1 MATKNEQ
8 ERLAIVETQQK
19 EMKESLKK
27 LDEKVENL
35 DTKLDLLTSKLDNL
49 TGGKRA
55 MMWITGII
63 VATVGVLATM
73 VSLAIKYI
81 KGET

>member
-1 MATKNEQ
+1 MATKTEI
-8 ERLAIVETQQK
+8 ERLTVVETQQK
-19 EMKESLKK
+19 ETKETLKK
-27 LDEKVENL
+27 LDQKVEIL
-35 DTKLDLLTSKLDNL
+35 DTKIDSLTSKLDNL

-81 KGET
+81 KGEA